1 MMVTVTILAYI
12 LIILDLLFTRRLIDI
27 YGLSVEA
34 NPIGKWILESPV
46 KQVLCKVLIP
56 AIVLIFLYKHRDKR
70 IARMGIK
77 LVFIV
82 YMLIAVYHC
91 ILITL

>member
-1 MMVTVTILAYI
+1 MMLNITILAYI
-12 LIILDLLFTRRLIDI
+12 LILLDLLFTRRLIDI

-34 NPIGKWILESPV
+34 NPIGRWILESPL
-46 KQVLCKVLIP
+46 KQIVFKLLVP
-56 AIVLIFLYKHRDKR
+56 ALALIFLYKHKDKR
-70 IARMGIK
+70 IARVGMKVI
-77 LVFIV
+77 LIV

>member
-1 MMVTVTILAYI
+1 MMINITILAYI

-34 NPIGKWILESPV
+34 NPIGRWILESPI
-46 KQVLCKVLIP
+46 KQIIFKLLVP
-56 AIVLIFLYKHRDKR
+56 ALALIFLYKHRDRRMAR
-70 IARMGIK
+70 IGLK
-77 LVFIV
+77 VVLIV